1 MDGTDVR
8 VDCTRPCQERGR
20 VINRS
25 FLMTLELEFMIY
37 YRAELCKYIYYIFI
51 LHCYFIARVIPN
63 IFTDPSFDAI
73 IHMTANRNETVVG
86 QDSGQLDQKVVGS
99 PDRTSLD

>member
-1 MDGTDVR
+1 MFVLVKKSGRLSFIFDDLGTKFYDLL
-8 VDCTRPCQERGR
+8 QGGALQ
-20 VINRS
+20 IYLLYLY
-25 FLMTLELEFMIY
+25 FTLF
-37 YRAELCKYIYYIFI
+37 
-51 LHCYFIARVIPN
+51 FIARDIYVIPN

-86 QDSGQLDQKVVGS
+86 QGSGQLDQKVVGS